1 MNEHFRRLI
10 ILSHLL
16 LCQLTEKKIQYFTVR
31 RRCIT
36 TAFRGHQDEKYV
48 SRTSMDQPYTF
59 LHRTIQVTSADRS
72 FSHRR

>member
-1 MNEHFRRLI
+1 MS
-10 ILSHLL
+10 ILDVLSFYHTFYCASLL
-16 LCQLTEKKIQYFTVR
+16 KKKIQYFTVR